1 MRVGALTP
9 EEVHGAALLGDR
21 YEAHLALLSS
31 DPTRGRDAELA
42 HSRGSFSP
50 PDASAST
57 SGCPPSGR
65 TRPPCC
71 AKPPARASSATRSS

>member
-21 YEAHLALLSS
+21 YETHLALLSS

-42 HSRGSFSP
+42 HSRGELL
-50 PDASAST
+50 AA
-57 SGCPPSGR
+57 GR
-65 TRPPCC
+65 ECLYLGLPTVGSNTAAVLR
-71 AKPPARASSATRSS
+71 